1 MKIKLNSGVE
11 YWVSWKHENHFND
24 DEISKSTLY
33 SFTECKIENK
43 TNPEILGIST
53 AIVGKNEKFFN
64 KDKGRKVSLK
74 RTMQKIGLNKETRT
88 LFWYHYHLLTN
99 NVLRIKKN
107 RCFECNNILDKETLF
122 CSNCR
127 IQI

>member
-11 YWVSWKHENHFND
+11 YWVSWRHGNFVNESHQYN
-24 DEISKSTLY
+24 EQLLSY
-33 SFTECKIENK
+33 TECKIENK
-43 TNPEILGIST
+43 TNPEIIAIST

-99 NVLRIKKN
+99 NVLRIKRN
-107 RCFECNNILDKETLF
+107 RCFECNSILDKETLF
-122 CSNCR
+122 CSHCR